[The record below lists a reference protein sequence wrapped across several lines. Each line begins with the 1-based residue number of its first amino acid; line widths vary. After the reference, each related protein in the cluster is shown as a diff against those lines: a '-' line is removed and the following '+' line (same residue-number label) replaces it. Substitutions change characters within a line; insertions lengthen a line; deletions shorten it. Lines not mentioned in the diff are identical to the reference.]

1 MPFFMSVL
9 IEFFQIFLYILLTR
23 AKNGSIID
31 SVENVSD
38 NVTKEVRRL
47 HADYS

>member
-9 IEFFQIFLYILLTR
+9 IEFFQIFLYILLTQ
-23 AKNGSIID
+23 AKNGSIIYA
-31 SVENVSD
+31 VENVSD